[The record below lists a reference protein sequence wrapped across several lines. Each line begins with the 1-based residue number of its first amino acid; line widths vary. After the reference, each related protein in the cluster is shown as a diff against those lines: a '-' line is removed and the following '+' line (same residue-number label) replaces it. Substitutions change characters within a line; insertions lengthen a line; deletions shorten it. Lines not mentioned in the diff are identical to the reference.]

1 MAPDTVTVDPDPRAP
16 RPGQPVAGLLDLG
29 LLDLGLE
36 RGTAGDLL
44 ARSTELLAE
53 AGRDGRARLRWYVP
67 TDAAVVL
74 GRGQRE
80 ARDVPDHVRLQRP
93 SGGGAVLMDDDLLS
107 LDVVLP
113 TGHPWLAE
121 ADLSAVFD
129 HVGEAWAAAMAD
141 LGVPDVAVHRGPATA
156 SRLGPPDRRPLAE
169 VCYASLGRGEVTT
182 GGRKLVG
189 LSQRRRREGALIQCG
204 VHHVW
209 KPAAL
214 IEALGVEAAADE
226 IGRAA
231 VGLDEILPSPASD
244 TSIIRAVTGHLR
256 P

>member
-1 MAPDTVTVDPDPRAP
+1 MTADTDTAT
-16 RPGQPVAGLLDLG
+16 LDLG
-29 LLDLGLE
+29 LD
-36 RGTAGDLL
+36 RGPAGDLL
-44 ARSTELLAE
+44 ARCTELLAD
-53 AGRDGRARLRWYVP
+53 AGRDGRARLRWYVA

-74 GRGQRE
+74 GRGQRD
-80 ARDVPDHVRLQRP
+80 ALDVPDHIRLQRP

-113 TGHPWLAE
+113 AGHRWLAE

-204 VHHVW
+204 IHHLW
-209 KPAAL
+209 KPDPL
-214 IEALGVEAAADE
+214 IAALGVGAAAAE
-226 IGRAA
+226 IRAAA
-231 VGLDEILPSPASD
+231 VGVDEVLPSPTSD
-244 TSIIRAVTGHLR
+244 TSIIRAVTARLQ